1 MTTNPISIFLQK
13 IKMNLNINNKI
24 VTICLEKSQDID
36 KEIKYICKKSYNNY
50 DEFLICITEK
60 YLEKIGETSIFKNI
74 LMLTENENKFI
85 DLVKTNIQ
93 SAIKQQKLF
102 KEYYEENINNII
114 SDKVYLEY

>member
-1 MTTNPISIFLQK
+1 
-13 IKMNLNINNKI
+13 MNLNINNKI